1 MSLRDFYLNE
11 THNVGRTMPVGII
24 LLLKKKY
31 FFRVKQSNFENTP
44 KKFIKLWG
52 KALERSIL
60 VSILTNVGFSFFL
73 SKENWI
79 MSMLRWGKLLEK
91 FFPHSKIFKN
101 VSSLLWGEAKFKE
114 DKTVPQK
121 ASLDVVFY
129 KLASYFCLIETQFL
143 VVTFKF
149 SKLNYKLLDQR

>member
-1 MSLRDFYLNE
+1 M
-11 THNVGRTMPVGII
+11 GRTVLLGII

-73 SKENWI
+73 SQENWI

-91 FFPHSKIFKN
+91 FFLPHSKIFKN

-114 DKTVPQK
+114 DKTAPQK
-121 ASLDVVFY
+121 SSLDVVFY
-129 KLASYFCLIETQFL
+129 NLASYLHRIETQFL
-143 VVTFKF
+143 IVAFKF

>member
-1 MSLRDFYLNE
+1 MTSLKVCAAPKIWSKYTTPNVKSVKEPVHFFLKVWNELNRLYLNE

-91 FFPHSKIFKN
+91 FFPHSKIF
-101 VSSLLWGEAKFKE
+101 S
-114 DKTVPQK
+114 
-121 ASLDVVFY
+121 
-129 KLASYFCLIETQFL
+129 
-143 VVTFKF
+143 
-149 SKLNYKLLDQR
+149 